1 MRTLFRPAL
10 PAVALAAIAAVAVV
24 PVLASDAQTS
34 NALDIT
40 VREKVRSV
48 KIDDIKPRSRRD
60 RLSQGDRVTTR
71 QAMFDAGNRPIGTL
85 YTDCVNVGATAQI
98 FKATL
103 QCSASYRFANGLVAA
118 AGVAR
123 LNPGARLAITGGTG
137 AYQGVRGEVE
147 MAAPVKGYD
156 SVDILH
162 IVR

>member
-1 MRTLFRPAL
+1 MRTLVWPAL

-71 QAMFDAGNRPIGTL
+71 QAGRAG
-85 YTDCVNVGATAQI
+85 Q
-98 FKATL
+98 
-103 QCSASYRFANGLVAA
+103 GL
-118 AGVAR
+118 R
-123 LNPGARLAITGGTG
+123 QR
-137 AYQGVRGEVE
+137 
-147 MAAPVKGYD
+147 
-156 SVDILH
+156 
-162 IVR
+162 